1 LALDSRDN
9 SNPNQPEAMTA
20 TDQPA
25 TAQDSPASAHP
36 NRDSS
41 TEDSPT
47 HDFPTPDPQL
57 GLSLAEVNQRR
68 ELGLTNTA
76 PPSPV
81 RTFGEI
87 FKANVLTPVNAIMLS
102 LFVLILVAWAPG
114 DALFVGVVISNS
126 VIGIAQEVRAKREL
140 EKLAILN
147 APQAV
152 VVRDSELQEIDV
164 ADIVAGEVLDLAA
177 GRQIV
182 VDGEVLSEIGLEV
195 DESLLT
201 GESDPVDKPA
211 GEQVM
216 SGSFV
221 SAGSG
226 RIVATRIGAESYAST
241 LSEQARRFTL
251 VNSELRDGINWIL
264 RVLVW
269 LVPPASALLLWALLG
284 TDSGWREA
292 LRSSVGAAVAM
303 VPDGLVLLTSL
314 AFVAGVI
321 VLARRKALAKEL
333 ATVELLA
340 HVDVLCLDKTG
351 TITTGDISFGDI
363 DTLQSEAAY
372 AEAALGAFAAADPN
386 PNPTLAAVKSAFEAP
401 QGWTVAHQEPFS
413 SAKKWAAVE
422 FDQRGVFYLGAP
434 EILLATT
441 GDSSGSESDNALNS
455 LAELR
460 AEAASKTA
468 EHAAAGSR
476 VLALCQ
482 ADGSLA
488 SEDLPPGL
496 KPVALVLLVDT
507 IRPNANE
514 ILDYFYRQGV
524 TLKVISGDNVAT
536 VSAVAQRAGIPDGH
550 KAIDARELPEDNE
563 ALADT
568 LEDIAV
574 FGRVTPHQKR
584 AMVAAL
590 QSRGHTVAMT
600 GDGVNDVL
608 ALKDSDIGI
617 AMGSGSEAS
626 RSVAQIVLL
635 DNSFATLPRV
645 LTEGRK
651 VINNIERVANLF
663 VSKAVYAVL
672 ITATIGLMS
681 LWISDLDFPFLPRH
695 LTLIGTFSIGLPGL
709 LLALA
714 PSESLVRPGFLWRVL
729 KFSLP
734 AGIIAA
740 TGTLIAY
747 EFARQADDA
756 TLGEARTVAVMTLL
770 GLGLFI
776 LLMTARPLKAWK
788 ILLVIG
794 MVALYALVAFV
805 DFASDYFE
813 IYLPPAWLW
822 IPSLGAIAIG
832 GALISTWAYVALPI
846 LQPVQQLQRHSPSA
860 SP

>member
-1 LALDSRDN
+1 MADHHN
-9 SNPNQPEAMTA
+9 F
-20 TDQPA
+20 PA
-25 TAQDSPASAHP
+25 
-36 NRDSS
+36 
-41 TEDSPT
+41 
-47 HDFPTPDPQL
+47 PDPQA
-57 GLSLAEVNQRR
+57 GLSQAEVARRR
-68 ELGLTNTA
+68 ELGLVNVA

-87 FKANVLTPVNAIMLS
+87 FRANVLTPVNAIMLS

-114 DALFVGVVISNS
+114 DALFVGVVVSNS
-126 VIGIAQEVRAKREL
+126 VIGIGQEIRAKKEL

-152 VVRDSELQEIDV
+152 VVREGQRCEIEV

-182 VDGEVLSEIGLEV
+182 VDAEVLSEIGLEV

-201 GESDPVDKPA
+201 GESDSVDKPV
-211 GEQVM
+211 GTQVM

-226 RIVATRIGAESYAST
+226 RVVATRIGAESYAST
-241 LSEQARRFTL
+241 LSEEARRFSL

-284 TDSGWREA
+284 TDSGWQEA

-321 VLARRKALAKEL
+321 ALARRKALAKEL

-351 TITTGDISFGDI
+351 TITTGEISFGEVDVL
-363 DTLQSEAAY
+363 DTPADFAR
-372 AEAALGAFAAADPN
+372 AALGAFAGADPN
-386 PNPTLAAVKSAFEAP
+386 PNPTLAAIKSAFDAP
-401 QGWTVAHQEPFS
+401 DESDGWRIAGQEPFS
-413 SAKKWAAVE
+413 SARKWAGVE
-422 FDQRGVFYLGAP
+422 FEGRGSFFLGAP
-434 EILLATT
+434 EILLGSAGGAGT
-441 GDSSGSESDNALNS
+441 GGAGADGTGANP
-455 LAELR
+455 R
-460 AEAASKTA
+460 AEALSKA
-468 EHAAAGSR
+468 AQHAANGSR

-482 ADGSLA
+482 TDASLA
-488 SEDLPPGL
+488 SLSTPAPPADSGADPDSTDGTSSATHLPDDL

-507 IRPNANE
+507 IRPDATE
-514 ILDYFYRQGV
+514 ILDYFHRQGV

-536 VSAVAQRAGIPDGH
+536 VAAVAQRAGIPNAD
-550 KAIDARELPEDNE
+550 KAIDARELPDAAPSHASE
-563 ALADT
+563 ALADALAANT
-568 LEDIAV
+568 V
-574 FGRVTPHQKR
+574 FGRVTPHQKQ
-584 AMVAAL
+584 AMVSAL

-645 LTEGRK
+645 LSEGRK

-672 ITATIGLMS
+672 ITAVIGFAS
-681 LWISDLDFPFLPRH
+681 LWISDVEFPFLPRH

-729 KFSLP
+729 KFSVP
-734 AGIIAA
+734 AGLVAGV
-740 TGTLIAY
+740 GTLVAY
-747 EFARQADDA
+747 EFARQAEDVS
-756 TLGEARTVAVMTLL
+756 LREARTVAVMTLL

-776 LLMTARPLKAWK
+776 LLMTARPLRWWK
-788 ILLVIG
+788 VGLVVAMAVMYG
-794 MVALYALVAFV
+794 LVALV

-813 IYLPPAWLW
+813 IYLPDAWLW
-822 IPSLGAIAIG
+822 IPSMSAVGVG
-832 GALISTWAYVALPI
+832 GALICLWAAATLPSN
-846 LQPVQQLQRHSPSA
+846 QAEPEV
-860 SP
+860 

>member
-1 LALDSRDN
+1 M
-9 SNPNQPEAMTA
+9 AMS
-20 TDQPA
+20 D
-25 TAQDSPASAHP
+25 
-36 NRDSS
+36 
-41 TEDSPT
+41 PT
-47 HDFPTPDPQL
+47 NFPVPDPQA
-57 GLSLAEVNQRR
+57 GLSQAEVSRRR
-68 ELGLTNTA
+68 ELGLVNVA

-81 RTFGEI
+81 RTFREI

-114 DALFVGVVISNS
+114 DALFVGVVVSNS
-126 VIGIAQEVRAKREL
+126 VIGISQEIRAKREL

-152 VVRDSELQEIDV
+152 VVREGELREIEV

-201 GESDPVDKPA
+201 GESDSVDKPVGA
-211 GEQVM
+211 QVM

-221 SAGSG
+221 SSGSA
-226 RIVATRIGAESYAST
+226 RVVATRIGAESYAST
-241 LSEQARRFTL
+241 LSEEARRFSL

-284 TDSGWREA
+284 TDSGWQEA

-321 VLARRKALAKEL
+321 ALARRKALAKEL

-351 TITTGDISFGDI
+351 TITTGEISFGEVDVL
-363 DTLQSEAAY
+363 DTPADFAH
-372 AEAALGAFAAADPN
+372 AALGAFASADPN
-386 PNPTLAAVKSAFEAP
+386 PNPTLAAIKSAFGAP
-401 QGWTVAHQEPFS
+401 GGWRITGQEPFS
-413 SAKKWAAVE
+413 SARKWAGVE
-422 FDQRGVFYLGAP
+422 FEGRGSFFLGAP
-434 EILLATT
+434 EILLGDAGDAGDAGSAGSAGDAGASAIGGDAGDAGASATPRP
-441 GDSSGSESDNALNS
+441 
-455 LAELR
+455 R
-460 AEAASKTA
+460 AEALSKA
-468 EHAAAGSR
+468 AQHAASGSR

-482 ADGSLA
+482 TDAGLASLA
-488 SEDLPPGL
+488 GPVDADPNPSVKLPADL

-507 IRPNANE
+507 IRPDATE
-514 ILDYFYRQGV
+514 ILDYFHRQGV

-536 VSAVAQRAGIPDGH
+536 VAAVAQRAGIPNADQS
-550 KAIDARELPEDNE
+550 IDARELPDATPAEAGANAAADTNE
-563 ALADT
+563 TLADALAAN
-568 LEDIAV
+568 AV
-574 FGRVTPHQKR
+574 FGRVTPHQKQ

-645 LTEGRK
+645 LSEGRK

-663 VSKAVYAVL
+663 VSKAVYAVI
-672 ITATIGLMS
+672 ITAIIGFAS
-681 LWISDLDFPFLPRH
+681 LWISDVEFPFLPRH

-729 KFSLP
+729 KFSVP
-734 AGIIAA
+734 AGLVAGA
-740 TGTLIAY
+740 GTLVAY
-747 EFARQADDA
+747 EFARRAEDVS
-756 TLGEARTVAVMTLL
+756 LREARTVAVMTLL

-776 LLMTARPLKAWK
+776 LLMTARPLRWWK
-788 ILLVIG
+788 VGLVAAMAVMYG
-794 MVALYALVAFV
+794 LVALV

-813 IYLPPAWLW
+813 IYLPDAWLW
-822 IPSLGAIAIG
+822 IPSMSAVAVG
-832 GALISTWAYVALPI
+832 GALICLWAVATLPSGDMRAVPPA
-846 LQPVQQLQRHSPSA
+846 PV
-860 SP
+860 